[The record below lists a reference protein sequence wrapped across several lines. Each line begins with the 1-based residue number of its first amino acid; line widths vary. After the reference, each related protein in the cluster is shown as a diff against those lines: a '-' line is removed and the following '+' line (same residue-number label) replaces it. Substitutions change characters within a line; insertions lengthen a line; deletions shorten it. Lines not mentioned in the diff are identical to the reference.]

1 HVHLT
6 TQRTHKDGSLVDVE
20 AIGVPVFVGDQQVGF
35 IALYYDITGLKN
47 IEREL
52 RHQKAYF
59 EATLENSPVAQLN
72 ADLEENVVY
81 WNKASEHLF
90 GYTKE
95 EALGQKLDDLVS
107 RHELIRAQ
115 AINYTKQVY
124 EVGQVHL
131 TSKRTH
137 KDGTLVDV
145 EASAATVYV
154 EGEVVGFTG
163 AYHDIG
169 PLLEARRHAE
179 AANQAKSAF
188 LARMSHE
195 LRTPMNAIIGFT
207 RIVKRKSA
215 EVLAEKQLD
224 NLDKVLISADHLLGL
239 INDVLDLSKIEAGR
253 IEIEPTTFKIESL
266 MNLCLSTTQP
276 LVRSDEVELE
286 KVVVGT
292 IESIYSD
299 ENKVKQIL
307 LNLLSNAAKFTHS
320 GKITLSAAS
329 EKDLLYLSVSDTGIG
344 IPEGSLEH
352 IFKEFQQADSQTT
365 RDYGGTGLGLT
376 ISQRLALTMGG
387 EITAQSV
394 EGEGSTFTLRIPL
407 KYVETREWEDSSL
420 TDE

>member
-1 HVHLT
+1 
-6 TQRTHKDGSLVDVE
+6 
-20 AIGVPVFVGDQQVGF
+20 
-35 IALYYDITGLKN
+35 
-47 IEREL
+47 
-52 RHQKAYF
+52 
-59 EATLENSPVAQLN
+59 
-72 ADLEENVVY
+72 
-81 WNKASEHLF
+81 
-90 GYTKE
+90 
-95 EALGQKLDDLVS
+95 
-107 RHELIRAQ
+107 
-115 AINYTKQVY
+115 
-124 EVGQVHL
+124 
-131 TSKRTH
+131 
-137 KDGTLVDV
+137 
-145 EASAATVYV
+145 
-154 EGEVVGFTG
+154 
-163 AYHDIG
+163 
-169 PLLEARRHAE
+169 
-179 AANQAKSAF
+179 
-188 LARMSHE
+188 
-195 LRTPMNAIIGFT
+195 
-207 RIVKRKSA
+207 
-215 EVLAEKQLD
+215 
-224 NLDKVLISADHLLGL
+224 LDKVLISADHLLGL